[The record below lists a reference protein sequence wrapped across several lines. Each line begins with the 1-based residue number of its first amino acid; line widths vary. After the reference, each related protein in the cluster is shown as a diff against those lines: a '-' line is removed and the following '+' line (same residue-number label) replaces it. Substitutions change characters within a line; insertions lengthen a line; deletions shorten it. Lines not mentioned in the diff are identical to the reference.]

1 MLFSTRAVAFVIA
14 ILIMTVTINASTT
27 AVRSRKSSRNSN
39 GSSHITVDPST
50 IVHTQQ
56 PSSEV
61 KQAQEKLQAIKYI
74 LVRTMIG
81 QALEEA
87 KSKAIAKTRT
97 PPPADGIYVNKPV
110 LRGQFHKWGA
120 ILFPPLLGLPL
131 CLKAWQCNDR
141 NTSTITPNLLH
152 TCLLFCFASELIMTI
167 SGTLHTYPWKTEKNH
182 QLARKLDFMG
192 IFVGMGC
199 FYSSVGRLAL
209 GEHPLWNLIERIVWG
224 CALFGTILK
233 WMVPDT
239 PRWVNAS
246 IFLVQGWT
254 TLPVVPYMLFR
265 VSWTTLISM
274 LSGGLFVTLGALAY
288 CFQWPYNKDNK
299 QPYEIVFG
307 PHEVFHVGT
316 LLSMTSLWV
325 AMWNRVTEVTTISP

>member
-1 MLFSTRAVAFVIA
+1 MEYSRRAVAFVFA
-14 ILIMTVTINASTT
+14 ILVMTVTINASTT
-27 AVRSRKSSRNSN
+27 AVRSRKSSRH

-50 IVHTQQ
+50 IIHTQQ
-56 PSSEV
+56 PSVDER
-61 KQAQEKLQAIKYI
+61 QTQEKLQAFKYI

-120 ILFPPLLGLPL
+120 ILFAPLFGVPL
-131 CLKAWQCNDR
+131 CAKAWQCNVR
-141 NTSTITPNLLH
+141 NTSTITPNLLQ
-152 TCLLFCFASELIMTI
+152 TCLLFCFATELIMTI

-192 IFVGMGC
+192 IFMGMGC
-199 FYSSVGRLAL
+199 FYSSIGRLAL
-209 GEHPLWNLIERIVWG
+209 GEHPYWNPIERTVWA
-224 CALFGTILK
+224 CAILGTILK
-233 WMVPDT
+233 WKVPDT
-239 PRWVNAS
+239 PRWVNAA
-246 IFLVQGWT
+246 IFLVQGWAT
-254 TLPVVPYMLFR
+254 
-265 VSWTTLISM
+265 VSWTTTITMAL
-274 LSGGLFVTLGALAY
+274 GGVFVTLGALAY

-316 LLSMTSLWV
+316 LLSVTCFWV
-325 AMWNRVTEVTTISP
+325 TMWNRVSEVTTTVV